1 LANCPTAHRR
11 KEAERKNAR
20 EIYGSDNLPIEVN
33 AELRFPELNSCSEGW
48 MSENQ
53 FLLAEGEK
61 YFFLDIPFYR
71 TSPPPRRLRGDEE
84 VPLKPASYGIRILRA
99 RSALAMK

>member
-71 TSPPPRRLRGDEE
+71 THSHRLDDYGEKKKS
-84 VPLKPASYGIRILRA
+84 PLKPASYGIRILRA
-99 RSALAMK
+99 RSD